1 MGGKDL
7 LHGLAAA
14 ILAQLHE
21 HGAQAAGRESGDV
34 RKVAAMLVGFEFG
47 AVVEALFEQERRD
60 FGDGLVE
67 LGEVGAAFRHEGI
80 HPAEELSTGDDLHG
94 VPAVDVLDLV
104 PEHTGQPVIGIQ
116 FLVEPAG
123 DEHSSAGRGV
133 GVDRVGGE
141 QGETPVQVLS
151 VGIAGEGLAQDV
163 DADRGGFVAPEAAE
177 APDDFE
183 GDRVTD
189 GDFLF
194 ERESRGALDH
204 LAHLGGGALDL
215 FQLVGQFPEVRKRG
229 RERQGGGQPEQQH
242 HHQPS
247 RSAGREGRDHGRYS
261 PFCCVRR

>member
-1 MGGKDL
+1 M
-7 LHGLAAA
+7 
-14 ILAQLHE
+14 
-21 HGAQAAGRESGDV
+21 
-34 RKVAAMLVGFEFG
+34 
-47 AVVEALFEQERRD
+47 VEALFEQERRD

-67 LGEVGAAFRHEGI
+67 LGEVGAAFRHEGV

-123 DEHSSAGRGV
+123 DEHSSAGRRGV

-194 ERESRGALDH
+194 ERESPEAPLTTWPTLEAVPSTFFNLWVGSRGSETRPGA
-204 LAHLGGGALDL
+204 AGRRPARAAASPPAIAERREGGA
-215 FQLVGQFPEVRKRG
+215 
-229 RERQGGGQPEQQH
+229 
-242 HHQPS
+242 
-247 RSAGREGRDHGRYS
+247 
-261 PFCCVRR
+261 